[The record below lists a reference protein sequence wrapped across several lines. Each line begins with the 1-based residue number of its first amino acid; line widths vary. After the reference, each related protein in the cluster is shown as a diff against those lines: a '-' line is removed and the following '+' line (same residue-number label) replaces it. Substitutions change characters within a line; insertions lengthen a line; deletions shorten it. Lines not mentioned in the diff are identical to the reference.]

1 MRNRWRRRGLGGVW
15 LWVALA
21 VAVGAAALFD
31 RCAARLE
38 HGFDFMEGAFGN
50 SQEMAVFVTGL
61 NTSRCS
67 TDFLRQYSCERY
79 FQYNRMLLFDD
90 REQEIL
96 SRIPE

>member
-1 MRNRWRRRGLGGVW
+1 
-15 LWVALA
+15 
-21 VAVGAAALFD
+21 
-31 RCAARLE
+31 
-38 HGFDFMEGAFGN
+38 MEGAFGN